1 MLYFIIKYYICIIKI
16 IIMKLLFKEVAKRKN
31 IELGKVAEKIG
42 ISYPS
47 LFKRMNNNPKFS
59 SIQEIANAIGC
70 EIHELIETS
79 EGYAHFYDDKTGEWL
94 GIRKK

>member
-1 MLYFIIKYYICIIKI
+1 
-16 IIMKLLFKEVAKRKN
+16 
-31 IELGKVAEKIG
+31 
-42 ISYPS
+42 
-47 LFKRMNNNPKFS
+47 MNNNPKFS